1 MNLNHLLFEYL
12 YFFHTLPDKSV
23 LMAYLAY
30 LEWCDGVER
39 ASATFVPPPGSAIY
53 HRAFRIK
60 NSVLNFWEIT

>member
-39 ASATFVPPPGSAIY
+39 ASATFVPPPG
-53 HRAFRIK
+53 FRHL
-60 NSVLNFWEIT
+60 SSCFSHQELCS